1 MKTRP
6 FLTSVLF
13 ALAMSASAQV
23 QLLYTDCLGRN
34 VIERNKKLFYMEGD
48 DDPCYDIINYKK
60 TGNKETFDLK
70 SREYGKKVEYSVTM
84 VLDNGEPKE
93 ITFFHKESKTKQ
105 VCSVKTS
112 SSSESEDVRLR
123 NYFNKL
129 AGNGIQEKES
139 AGSATASSSGVSSV
153 PKNKEELKETGVKGA
168 TDKVKDAAKGA
179 FGKVKGLFKKK
190 K

>member
-60 TGNKETFDLK
+60 TGNKETRAA
-70 SREYGKKVEYSVTM
+70 SMAR
-84 VLDNGEPKE
+84 
-93 ITFFHKESKTKQ
+93 
-105 VCSVKTS
+105 
-112 SSSESEDVRLR
+112 RL
-123 NYFNKL
+123 N
-129 AGNGIQEKES
+129 
-139 AGSATASSSGVSSV
+139 TASPWCSTMASQRR
-153 PKNKEELKETGVKGA
+153 
-168 TDKVKDAAKGA
+168 
-179 FGKVKGLFKKK
+179 
-190 K
+190 